1 VSVPRFFVPAAEF
14 GSGSVALPSDES
26 HHAVHVLRLGVGAD
40 VRVFDGAG
48 REWAGRVASVR
59 RSSVSVDLVGE
70 VTPVAEP
77 PVRVTVA
84 VGVLKG
90 QQMDAVVRD
99 ATMLGAW
106 SIVPLE
112 TAHLSAGKK
121 RPRLAGEHW
130 HRVAVASAKQCG
142 RAVVPVIE
150 GPTTLVDLLGRGE
163 FGVTVMLVEPSARAS
178 PEASLA
184 AAAAASRPTTAL
196 VLIGPE
202 GGWSEAE
209 LDLVAKTGARFA
221 TLGPRTL
228 RAETAPT
235 VALSGLWTL
244 WGW

>member
-1 VSVPRFFVPAAEF
+1 
-14 GSGSVALPSDES
+14 
-26 HHAVHVLRLGVGAD
+26 
-40 VRVFDGAG
+40 VRVFDGLG
-48 REWAGRVASVR
+48 REWAGRIATVR
-59 RSSVSVDLVGE
+59 RSSVSVDLTAE
-70 VTPVAEP
+70 IAAMAEP

-99 ATMLGAW
+99 ATMLGA
-106 SIVPLE
+106 SAIVPLE

-121 RPRLAGEHW
+121 RPHLSGDHW
-130 HRVAVASAKQCG
+130 RRVAVASAKQCG

-150 GPTTLVDLLGRGE
+150 DATTLTDLFGRAE
-163 FGVTVMLVEPSARAS
+163 FGVTVMLVEPSASESRQT
-178 PEASLA
+178 SLVS
-184 AAAAASRPTTAL
+184 AAAASTPTTAL

-209 LDLVAKTGARFA
+209 LTLAAAKGARFA

-235 VALSGLWTL
+235 VALSALWTL

>member
-1 VSVPRFFVPAAEF
+1 VDAVL
-14 GSGSVALPSDES
+14 GSVTLSSDEA
-26 HHAVHVLRLGVGAD
+26 HHAQHVLRLDAGD
-40 VRVFDGAG
+40 EVRVFDGQG
-48 REWAGRVASVR
+48 REWTGRIASLR
-59 RSSVSVDLVGE
+59 RSAVSVDLTAEIAAV
-70 VTPVAEP
+70 PEP
-77 PVRVTVA
+77 PVRVTVG

-106 SIVPLE
+106 AIVPLE
-112 TAHLSAGKK
+112 TAHLAAGKK
-121 RPRLAGEHW
+121 RPRLSGEHW

-150 GPTTLVDLLGRGE
+150 GPTTLPDLLARSG

-178 PEASLA
+178 RARSLAEA
-184 AAAAASRPTTAL
+184 AAAARPMTAL

-209 LDLVAKTGARFA
+209 LDLAANGGAQFA

-228 RAETAPT
+228 RAETTPT

>member
-1 VSVPRFFVPAAEF
+1 MSVPRFFATPVDPA
-14 GSGSVALPSDES
+14 SGSVTLSADES
-26 HHAVHVLRLGVGAD
+26 HHALHVLRLGAGD
-40 VRVFDGAG
+40 EVRVFDGLG
-48 REWAGRVASVR
+48 REWSGRIASLR
-59 RSSVSVDLVGE
+59 HSSVSVDLTAE
-70 VTPVAEP
+70 VAAVPEP

-106 SIVPLE
+106 AIVPLE

-121 RPRLAGEHW
+121 RLRLSGEHW
-130 HRVAVASAKQCG
+130 RRVAVASAKQCG
-142 RAVVPVIE
+142 RAVVPLIE
-150 GPTTLVDLLGRGE
+150 DATTLPDLLGRGE
-163 FGVTVMLVEPSARAS
+163 FGVTVMLVEPSARSSRDTPLSAV
-178 PEASLA
+178 
-184 AAAAASRPTTAL
+184 AAASRPMTAL

-209 LDLVAKTGARFA
+209 LDVAATKGARFT